1 MWPVDVNEAIVSL
14 AGKVFGE
21 AGPVRPWPTILLI
34 AAICAVSPPAFSQTL
49 QEALTAAYLDN
60 PELEAQRARL
70 RAVDE
75 QVPQA
80 LSGWRPTLR
89 AFGNAGVRQIDSNQ
103 ETIIGSEDALLA
115 PNAVGAEID
124 QPLFRGG
131 QTVAQTRQAENAVR
145 AERARLTS
153 TEQRV
158 LLDAAAAYMDVFRDQ
173 SELALNISNEQRL
186 DRQLQATRDRFQVGE
201 VTRTDVFQAEAR
213 LARATAERIQAEGRL
228 ETSRANY
235 RNVVGR
241 APGSLSR
248 PPLPESLPAT
258 VEEAIDDAVE
268 ENPELSARAFDERSA
283 LDNVDRVRGQLLPTV
298 RLTGRVARD
307 YETTRNNARL
317 HDYEALVRMDVP
329 LYQAGNVYS
338 QLREAK
344 QSVAERRRLLD
355 QTQRAT
361 VRDATDGWA
370 QLLTARAAIASRA
383 KQVDANQVALEG
395 VQREAEVGSRTVLD
409 ILDAEQELLDSQVDL
424 VRAQRDEVVAAY
436 QLKTALGEMTA
447 RKLGL
452 PVQYYD
458 PKNHYHEVRDDW
470 FGGTSSGDISDD
482 FNRPGPVR

>member
-1 MWPVDVNEAIVSL
+1 MIRVFSGPMGLRRRWLRALL
-14 AGKVFGE
+14 AG
-21 AGPVRPWPTILLI
+21 
-34 AAICAVSPPAFSQTL
+34 AISLGFAPAYGQSL
-49 QEALTAAYLDN
+49 QEALTAAYQDN

-70 RAVDE
+70 RGVDE

-89 AFGNAGVRQIDSNQ
+89 AFGNAGVRQLDSNQ

-131 QTVAQTRQAENAVR
+131 QTVAQTRQAENSVR

-158 LLDAAAAYMDVFRDQ
+158 LFDAATAYMDVFRDQ
-173 SELALNISNEQRL
+173 SELALNIRNEQRL

-235 RNVVGR
+235 RNVIGR
-241 APGSLSR
+241 PPGSLER
-248 PPLPESLPAT
+248 PPLPTPLPAT
-258 VEEAIDDAVE
+258 LDAAIDSAVE
-268 ENPELSARAFDERSA
+268 ENPDLSARAFDERSA

-307 YETTRNNARL
+307 YETTRDNARL
-317 HDYEALVRMDVP
+317 HSYEALVRMDVP
-329 LYQAGNVYS
+329 LYQAGSVYS

-344 QSVAERRRLLD
+344 QSVAERRRLVD

-370 QLLTARAAIASRA
+370 QLLTARAAIASRS

-395 VQREAEVGSRTVLD
+395 VQREAEVGARTVLD

-458 PKNHYHEVRDDW
+458 PTGHYHEVRDEW
-470 FGGTSSGDISDD
+470 AGGTSSGDISDD
-482 FNRPGPVR
+482 FNRSRPIR

>member
-1 MWPVDVNEAIVSL
+1 MNERYLPSAIVRVSL
-14 AGKVFGE
+14 RLPALRRWWR
-21 AGPVRPWPTILLI
+21 AALLVGTLSL
-34 AAICAVSPPAFSQTL
+34 AVSPAAGQTL
-49 QEALTAAYLDN
+49 EEALTAAYQDN

-80 LSGWRPTLR
+80 LAGWRPTLR
-89 AFGNAGVRQIDSNQ
+89 AFGNAGIRQLDSNQ
-103 ETIIGSEDALLA
+103 ETVIGSEDALLA
-115 PNAVGAEID
+115 PNSVGAEID

-145 AERARLTS
+145 AERARLAS

-158 LLDAAAAYMDVFRDQ
+158 LFDAATAFMDVFRDQ
-173 SELALNISNEQRL
+173 SELALNIRNEQRL
-186 DRQLQATRDRFQVGE
+186 DRQLQATRDRFQVGD

-213 LARATAERIQAEGRL
+213 HARATAERIQAEGRL

-235 RNVVGR
+235 RNVIGR
-241 APGSLSR
+241 PPGSLER

-258 VEEAIDDAVE
+258 LDQAVDHAVE
-268 ENPELSARAFDERSA
+268 GNPDLSARAFDERSA
-283 LDNVDRVRGQLLPTV
+283 LDNVDRVRGQLLPSV
-298 RLTGRVARD
+298 HLTGRVARD
-307 YETTRNNARL
+307 YETTRDNARVNS
-317 HDYEALVRMDVP
+317 YEALVRMDVP
-329 LYQAGNVYS
+329 LYQAGSVYS

-344 QSVAERRRLLD
+344 QSVAERRRLVD

-370 QLLTARAAIASRA
+370 QLLTARAAIVSRST
-383 KQVDANQVALEG
+383 QVEANRVALEG
-395 VQREAEVGSRTVLD
+395 VQREAEVGARTVLD

-458 PKNHYHEVRDDW
+458 PESHYHEVRDGW
-470 FGGTSSGDISDD
+470 AGGASSGDISDD
-482 FNRPGPVR
+482 FTRARPIR